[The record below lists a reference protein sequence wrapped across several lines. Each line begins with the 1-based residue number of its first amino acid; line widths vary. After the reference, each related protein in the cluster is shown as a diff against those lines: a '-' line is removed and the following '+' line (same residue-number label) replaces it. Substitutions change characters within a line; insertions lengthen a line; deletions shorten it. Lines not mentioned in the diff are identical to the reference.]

1 MARYLWRVILAMAGV
16 LLLDAMPGL
25 SEPSMSGLIGPGD
38 DPGPAVF
45 QVEIVVHEETRYTG
59 TGYGTG
65 FFIAGDGTALTASH
79 VIYRAHEDPVNTQL
93 LAIVDKE
100 FYSAEI
106 VCASKLSHDPARPTP
121 AGGVP
126 LERDVAQIK
135 IVPSTFPF
143 ATWGMTFKTGEQM
156 TIATAHRGAV
166 PEFPYLKIGGHPG
179 IGDKI
184 RVVGYGHISPIA
196 RKWMAA
202 GQISEKLRALDGTEI
217 FSAEYTSRP
226 QPGNSGSP
234 VLNNTNQV
242 VGLFPWA
249 SLIQSNLAHSISNS
263 ALEKPCP

>member
-1 MARYLWRVILAMAGV
+1 MARYLWRVILAMAGI
-16 LLLDAMPGL
+16 LLLGAMPGL
-25 SEPSMSGLIGPGD
+25 SQPGGSSVVGPGD

-45 QVEIVVHEETRYTG
+45 QLEVISRDG
-59 TGYGTG
+59 TGYKGLGTGTG
-65 FFIAGDGTALTASH
+65 FFIASDGAALTASH
-79 VIYRAHEDPVNTQL
+79 VVYRAHHDPEHIQL

-121 AGGVP
+121 MGGVP
-126 LERDVAQIK
+126 LERDVAEIR

-143 ATWGMTFKTGEQM
+143 ATWGIIFKTGEQM
-156 TIATAHRGAV
+156 TIATAHRDTV
-166 PEFPYLKIGGHPG
+166 PEFPYLKIGGRPG

-184 RVVGYGHISPIA
+184 RVVGFGHISPIA
-196 RKWMAA
+196 RKWTAT
-202 GQISEKLRALDGTEI
+202 GLISGKLRALDGTEI

-234 VLNNTNQV
+234 ILNDANQV

-249 SLIQSNLAHSISNS
+249 SLTQSNLAHSISNS
-263 ALEKPCP
+263 ALEKPCL

>member
-1 MARYLWRVILAMAGV
+1 MARCSWRAVLAMAGI
-16 LLLDAMPGL
+16 LLLGAMPGMGQ
-25 SEPSMSGLIGPGD
+25 PSGSSAIGPGD

-45 QVEIVVHEETRYTG
+45 QLEIVIREGTG
-59 TGYGTG
+59 YKGIGYGTG
-65 FFIAGDGTALTASH
+65 FFIASDGIALTASH
-79 VIYRAHEDPVNTQL
+79 VIYRAHEDPVNAQL
-93 LAIVDKE
+93 LAIMDKE

-106 VCASKLSHDPARPTP
+106 VCASKLSHDPMRPTP
-121 AGGVP
+121 VGGVP

-143 ATWGMTFKTGEQM
+143 ATWGMTFKTGEHM
-156 TIATAHRGAV
+156 TIATAHRAAV

-196 RKWMAA
+196 RKWMAT
-202 GQISEKLRALDGTEI
+202 GQISGKLRALDGTEI

-234 VLNNTNQV
+234 VLNDANQV

-249 SLIQSNLAHSISNS
+249 SLTQSNLAHSIGNS